1 MREGFRMG
9 LGARKWVLGS
19 WKESRRDSSE
29 IPRTGHRR
37 RSDISAQDI
46 LFLRYLHWDCLLF
59 PCSCKMNYIHYS
71 KANFVLAVICNRGS
85 EVSTGD
91 LAYYKE

>member
-1 MREGFRMG
+1 
-9 LGARKWVLGS
+9 
-19 WKESRRDSSE
+19 
-29 IPRTGHRR
+29 
-37 RSDISAQDI
+37 